1 MTDVSPIVDEAEF
14 RLPDQVSE
22 SGQDVRW
29 CTMGIYIGQT
39 SQFQPAVVLDIY
51 SENADGVFHMLFV
64 SSDSS
69 NRLLHTFSPGFG
81 ADEGTVWEPVPS
93 DTGQT
98 THSAPA
104 LVIYRDFDGQ
114 AGITANFLVAV
125 FIADDPSNRLL
136 YSTLDLNKWAADQST
151 AWSPAQQV
159 PGESAREIYAC
170 ATTGEPGA
178 PGATVYVYF
187 LANDDTG
194 RILVAS
200 FTLEQ

>member
-1 MTDVSPIVDEAEF
+1 
-14 RLPDQVSE
+14 
-22 SGQDVRW
+22 
-29 CTMGIYIGQT
+29 MGIYIGQT

-170 ATTGEPGA
+170 ATTGESGA

>member
-1 MTDVSPIVDEAEF
+1 MTDVSPTAAEAEF
-14 RLPDQVSE
+14 RLSTQVSE
-22 SGQDVRW
+22 PGQEIRW
-29 CTMGIYIGQT
+29 CTMSTYIGQT
-39 SQFQPAVVLDIY
+39 SQFQPAVVLDLY
-51 SENADGVFHMLFV
+51 SDNSLGFFHMLFV
-64 SSDSS
+64 SRDSS

-81 ADEGTVWEPVPS
+81 ADEGTVWEPLPS

-104 LVIYRDFDGQ
+104 LVIYRNFDGE

-125 FIADDPSNRLL
+125 FIADDSSNRLL

-151 AWSPAQQV
+151 AWSAAQQV
-159 PGESAREIYAC
+159 PGESAREVYAC

-178 PGATVYVYF
+178 PGAAVYVYF
-187 LANDDTG
+187 LANDDTS

>member
-1 MTDVSPIVDEAEF
+1 MAFFTCSSSPATRRTGCCIAS
-14 RLPDQVSE
+14 RPDSAQTRAR
-22 SGQDVRW
+22 SG
-29 CTMGIYIGQT
+29 
-39 SQFQPAVVLDIY
+39 SQL
-51 SENADGVFHMLFV
+51 
-64 SSDSS
+64 
-69 NRLLHTFSPGFG
+69 
-81 ADEGTVWEPVPS
+81 PS

-104 LVIYRDFDGQ
+104 LVIYRNFDGE

-151 AWSPAQQV
+151 AWSAAQQV
-159 PGESAREIYAC
+159 PGESAREVYAC

-178 PGATVYVYF
+178 PGAAVYVYF

>member
-1 MTDVSPIVDEAEF
+1 MTDVSPTVDEAEF

-22 SGQDVRW
+22 PGQNVWW
-29 CTMGIYIGQT
+29 CTMSIYIGQT

-51 SENADGVFHMLFV
+51 SENADGIFHMLFV

-69 NRLLHTFSPGFG
+69 NRLLHTISPGFG

-159 PGESAREIYAC
+159 PGESAREVYAC

-200 FTLEQ
+200 FTL